1 MSEDVSE
8 LSGDELTKILTYAGY
23 TLLAFELVKS
33 MIVDPIK
40 SFYKHTTFTNG
51 PFKSYKEDVL
61 SRHKNQFEA
70 CLLYLKDFMEAID
83 ADDLL
88 VIQRLREHRNE
99 LAHEL
104 PDRLK
109 MEEIRNN
116 QHLLKKT
123 KDVIFKLSNY
133 RAYMEIGADP
143 EFAGIDW
150 ESLKGHEYL
159 IFETIV
165 DKVEILR

>member
-1 MSEDVSE
+1 MAEDVSE
-8 LSGDELTKILTYAGY
+8 LSGEELTKILTYAGY

-40 SFYKHTTFTNG
+40 SFYERTESFNG
-51 PFKSYKEDVL
+51 PFKTYKEDVL
-61 SRHKNQFEA
+61 SRHKIQFEA

-88 VIQRLREHRNE
+88 VIQNLRNHRNE

-109 MEEIRNN
+109 MEEIKNN
-116 QHLLKKT
+116 QHLLKRT

-143 EFAGIDW
+143 ELAGIDW
-150 ESLKGHEYL
+150 ESVKGHEYL

-165 DKVEILR
+165 NKVENLK